1 MTQVRMLNRVA
12 QSLTAPV
19 AASLVCSAAFAQQA
33 PQPGPAASGDSSNTI
48 TEIVVTAQK
57 REEKL
62 NTVPIS
68 ISVLSA
74 ETLQDMGAKD
84 IVDFARE
91 IPGLSVQPGT
101 NGGAPEIAIRG
112 ISSSAGD
119 ATVGIYID
127 DVPVQAPKSSF
138 ATDPN
143 LKLFDIDRVE
153 VLRGPQGT
161 LYGASSEGG
170 TIRYI
175 TPTASVTDY
184 SGQVRS
190 EVGFSERGAPS
201 YEVGAAVGGPIVQDD
216 LGFRASVW
224 GRRDGGYIDNVS
236 RTSDDILAKN
246 VNQNDSVAGRFSL
259 NLVPGGGLQIIPAF
273 YYQKLSSDNLP
284 LTWSSLR
291 PFQQQDTS
299 ETPGVDKFSLPSL
312 TINYDFAGARLTSVS
327 SYLDRTD
334 TQQFDYS
341 TFTIDD
347 LTKGATSILPSF
359 PNYQSASVTTT
370 KQQDITQEVRIG
382 SLPSSDPFAYTVGVF
397 FQHERNGFLQTV
409 AEPDL
414 AIIYPPGAGLLLPG
428 GLSYYENAS
437 STEKQFAGFGEASY
451 KFTNQLKLTVG
462 ARVEN
467 VKVESQYYANGLY
480 NNGPTPP
487 AQQAVTSSSQTPVN
501 PKASFSYQINDKD
514 LLYVSA
520 SRGYRPGGPN
530 TPVPASACAA
540 AIAAQDTTAAQ
551 LASFK
556 SDSVWNY
563 EIGAKTL
570 TLDNRLALNGSV
582 YYIDW
587 RDIQQALT
595 LPGCGFGYVAN
606 LGHATSKGF
615 DLDAEYKLL
624 DGLTLGA
631 DGGLTRAVIDGNI
644 YQGGALIGRDG
655 DFLLLTPE
663 WTATVN
669 ATYRH
674 EITEGF
680 AGYTRVD
687 MQHTSGFYRTGSEGT
702 SLYDP
707 NLYRGPSYNF
717 VNFRAGMVRQGLNVS
732 FFIKNALNAR
742 PVLFASYA
750 QDGNSRDFQQQTTLP
765 PRMFGI
771 TAAYQF

>member
-1 MTQVRMLNRVA
+1 MLNRVS
-12 QSLTAPV
+12 QSLTAPLT
-19 AASLVCSAAFAQQA
+19 ASLVCGAAFAQQVS
-33 PQPGPAASGDSSNTI
+33 QPSPSAVDSVDGI

-68 ISVLSA
+68 ISAFSA
-74 ETLQDMGAKD
+74 ATLQEMGAKD
-84 IVDFARE
+84 LQDFARE

-127 DVPVQAPKSSF
+127 DVPVQAPKSNFS
-138 ATDPN
+138 TDPN
-143 LKLFDIDRVE
+143 PKLFDIDRVE

-175 TPTASVTDY
+175 TPTPSLTDY
-184 SGQVRS
+184 TGQVRS
-190 EVGFSERGAPS
+190 EVGISERGDPS
-201 YEVGAAVGGPIVQDD
+201 YEFGAAVGGPIVQDE

-259 NLVPGGGLQIIPAF
+259 NLVPGDGLQIIPAF

-299 ETPGVDKFSLPSL
+299 ETPGVDKFALPSL
-312 TINYDFAGARLTSVS
+312 TVNYDFAGARLTSVS
-327 SYLDRTD
+327 SYFDRTD

-347 LTKGATSILPSF
+347 LTGGATAILPAF

-370 KQQDITQEVRIG
+370 KQRDITQEVRIG
-382 SLPSSDPFAYTVGVF
+382 SLPSADPFSYTVGVF
-397 FQHERNGFLQTV
+397 FEHESNGFTQTV

-414 AIIYPPGAGLLLPG
+414 AIIAPPYASALLPG

-437 STEKQFAGFGEASY
+437 SIEKQFAGFGEASY

-480 NNGPTPP
+480 NGGPTPP

-501 PKASFSYQINDKD
+501 PKASFSYQISDND
-514 LLYVSA
+514 LLYVTA
-520 SRGYRPGGPN
+520 SRGFRPGGPN

-540 AIAAQDTTAAQ
+540 DLAAQDTTAAQ

-563 EIGAKTL
+563 EVGAKTL
-570 TLDNRLALNGSV
+570 TLDNRLAVNGSV

-587 RDIQQALT
+587 RDIQQALS
-595 LPGCGFGYVAN
+595 LPHCGFGYVAN

-615 DLDAEYKLL
+615 DFDAEYKLL
-624 DGLTLGA
+624 EGLTLGV
-631 DGGLTRAVIDGNI
+631 DGGLTRAVLDGNI
-644 YQGGALIGRDG
+644 YQGSALIGRDG

-663 WTATVN
+663 WTASVN
-669 ATYRH
+669 ANYRH
-674 EITEGF
+674 EIVEGF
-680 AGYTRVD
+680 EGYTRVD
-687 MQHTSGFYRTGSEGT
+687 MQHTSSFYRTGSEGT
-702 SLYDP
+702 QLYDP
-707 NLYRGPSYNF
+707 DLYRGPAYNF
-717 VNFRAGMVRQGLNVS
+717 MNFRAGIVHQSLNLS

-771 TAAYQF
+771 TAAYKF

>member
-1 MTQVRMLNRVA
+1 MLNRVA
-12 QSLTAPV
+12 QSLTVPV

-33 PQPGPAASGDSSNTI
+33 PQPGSAASGDSSNTI

-68 ISVLSA
+68 ISALSA

-138 ATDPN
+138 STDPN

-175 TPTASVTDY
+175 TPTASVTEY

-201 YEVGAAVGGPIVQDD
+201 YEVGAAVGGPLVQDE

-299 ETPGVDKFSLPSL
+299 ESPGVDKFALPSL
-312 TINYDFAGARLTSVS
+312 TVNYDFAGARLTSVS

-341 TFTIDD
+341 TLTIDL
-347 LTKGATSILPSF
+347 LTKGATAILPSF
-359 PNYQSASVTTT
+359 PDYQSASFTTT

-382 SLPSSDPFAYTVGVF
+382 SLPSSDPFSYTVGVF
-397 FQHERNGFLQTV
+397 FQHERNSFLQTV

-414 AIIYPPGAGLLLPG
+414 AIIYPPYGAALLPG

-437 STEKQFAGFGEASY
+437 STEKQFAGFGEVGY

-501 PKASFSYQINDKD
+501 PKASFSYQINDND
-514 LLYVSA
+514 LLYVTA
-520 SRGYRPGGPN
+520 SRGFRPGGPN
-530 TPVPASACAA
+530 TPVPAATCAA
-540 AIAAQDTTAAQ
+540 DLAAQDTTAAQ

-587 RDIQQALT
+587 RDIQQALS
-595 LPGCGFGYVAN
+595 LPHCGFGYVAN

-624 DGLTLGA
+624 EGLTLGV
-631 DGGLTRAVIDGNI
+631 DGGLTRAVLDGNI
-644 YQGGALIGRDG
+644 YQGGTLIGRDG

-663 WTATVN
+663 WTASVN

-674 EITEGF
+674 EIVEGF
-680 AGYTRVD
+680 AGYTRID
-687 MQHTSGFYRTGSEGT
+687 MQHTSGFYRTGSQGT
-702 SLYDP
+702 QPYDP
-707 NLYRGPSYNF
+707 DLYRGPAYNF
-717 VNFRAGMVRQGLNVS
+717 VNFRAGVVHRGLNLS

-742 PVLFASYA
+742 PVLYA
-750 QDGNSRDFQQQTTLP
+750 GYLQDGNSRDFQQQTTLP